1 MKETGPTANPRPTN
15 GNDVHVVP
23 HSRGGAYRVFALAVS
38 VAALALSLAII
49 LHSPEPAPAPEPTQ
63 TSPQVAD
70 DPAAETDSGER
81 PDRGHYIV
89 RLSENRLSQRRAS
102 NDADMADPET
112 PMEIPAGDYIELL
125 REAGE
130 TEGLAAFSP
139 PGTRPAK
146 SGIVVPEDYELP
158 EGFARHYQ
166 STDDGK
172 RLEAILT
179 LAPGYEIVDEEGN
192 SLAVGLER
200 IVPPEAAPPD
210 LPIRILDLPDAGNLA
225 TGGNR

>member
-1 MKETGPTANPRPTN
+1 M
-15 GNDVHVVP
+15 
-23 HSRGGAYRVFALAVS
+23 FALTVSAV
-38 VAALALSLAII
+38 ALALSLTIVLRYSA
-49 LHSPEPAPAPEPTQ
+49 PDPAPEVGQ
-63 TSPQVAD
+63 TSHQVAD
-70 DPAAETDSGER
+70 DSAAETDSQER

-89 RLSENRLSQRRAS
+89 RLSENRLSQRRAPS
-102 NDADMADPET
+102 DAETAEAET
-112 PMEIPAGDYIELL
+112 PIEIPAGDYIELL

-139 PGTRPAK
+139 PGTRPAR

-166 STDDGK
+166 STDDGQ

-179 LAPGYEIVDEEGN
+179 LAPGYEILDEDGN
-192 SLAVGLER
+192 SLALGLER

-225 TGGNR
+225 TDGNR

>member
-1 MKETGPTANPRPTN
+1 MSS
-15 GNDVHVVP
+15 
-23 HSRGGAYRVFALAVS
+23 HSRGGGYRVFAIAVS
-38 VAALALSLAII
+38 AIALAASLAMI
-49 LHSPEPAPAPEPTQ
+49 LRSTAPSPETAPV
-63 TSPQVAD
+63 SPQFTAD
-70 DPAAETDSGER
+70 SAAAEQANSR

-89 RLSENRLSQRRAS
+89 RLSENKLSQRRRP
-102 NDADMADPET
+102 NDAETADEEAPA
-112 PMEIPAGDYIELL
+112 EIPAGDYIELL

-139 PGTRPAK
+139 PGTRPAQ

-166 STDDGK
+166 STDDGR

-179 LAPGYEIVDEEGN
+179 LAPGYDLFDEEGQP
-192 SLAVGLER
+192 LPLGLER

-210 LPIRILDLPDAGNLA
+210 LPIRILDIPAANNSA
-225 TGGNR
+225 SGGNR